1 MVGVVLIVEVE
12 VKCVKQQMCIMGV
25 DATNGVL
32 VKGGLVTTRGE
43 KEIGK
48 DGAGTCN
55 SSCNISSN
63 QGLEFG
69 AHTCKASLVTSIV
82 F

>member
-43 KEIGK
+43 KRR
-48 DGAGTCN
+48 
-55 SSCNISSN
+55 
-63 QGLEFG
+63 LERMVLEH
-69 AHTCKASLVTSIV
+69 ATLLAT
-82 F
+82 